1 MFDDIVSSSK
11 KIEIANKMKFTKCQL
26 QILQSV
32 ANEMMRDGV
41 TPEMFIKDPDA
52 FSKAYME
59 SNLKKAQ
66 RMTDAYFLNSSVRN
80 EVIES
85 SALLLV

>member
-1 MFDDIVSSSK
+1 M
-11 KIEIANKMKFTKCQL
+11 NFTECQF

-41 TPEMFIKDPDA
+41 TPEMFTQNPDA
-52 FSKAYME
+52 FAKAYME

-66 RMTDAYFLNSSVRN
+66 RMTDAYFLNAAVRN

-85 SALLLV
+85 AAALLA

>member
-1 MFDDIVSSSK
+1 M
-11 KIEIANKMKFTKCQL
+11 NFTECQL

-41 TPEMFIKDPDA
+41 TPEIFMQDPDA
-52 FSKAYME
+52 FAKAYME

-66 RMTDAYFLNSSVRN
+66 RMTDTYFLNASVRN

-85 SALLLV
+85 AAALLA